1 MVVHKIR
8 FEGKTYVGRSC
19 PNGETVFD
27 PPLPSEY
34 VSRCQGNIEA
44 AINDRSFPGLNTDT
58 TFLANRGTLDKQFED
73 KEALDRVVAKSM
85 AMGFKPNPNSVY
97 LSTLA
102 ECEGDP
108 KAYVTSDAKGHI
120 KKVCEERGV
129 GCHGSVNIKQPDAR
143 TDPDEAR
150 KRARERAIAKRGGQI
165 Q

>member
-1 MVVHKIR
+1 MVVHKVR
-8 FEGKTYVGRSC
+8 FEGKTYVGRTN

-27 PPLPSEY
+27 PPLPEEY
-34 VSRCQGNIEA
+34 VSRCSENMASAIEQRA
-44 AINDRSFPGLNTDT
+44 FPGLNTDT

-97 LSTLA
+97 LSSLA

-129 GCHGSVNIKQPDAR
+129 GCHGSVNIKQPDPKI
-143 TDPDEAR
+143 DPDEAR
-150 KRARERAIAKRGGQI
+150 KRARERAIAKRMAQ
-165 Q
+165 